1 MSATGGEEAASVPQW
16 SVPLADVRLPAA
28 AVTAATD
35 VLEGGWLSM
44 GPRVEEF
51 ERAVAER
58 TGSPHAFA
66 CSSGTAALQLALAAT
81 GVGPG
86 DEVVMP
92 SLSFVAGAN
101 VTRELGAEPVFC
113 DVISEDDLTLS
124 PASVERC
131 FGPRTKAV
139 IAMHYGGVP
148 CSRELLEL
156 TGHHGVELIEDAA
169 HAIGA
174 SVPDAGDD
182 VECGAWGEAGCF
194 SFFANKNLPLGE
206 GGMLVTASNE
216 IADAVRL
223 LRSHGMTTVTWQRHS
238 GHASSYD
245 VLRPGH
251 NMRLD
256 EARAA
261 IGTVLLGELD
271 GWNADRG
278 EHVAALRA
286 GIDRI
291 DGVSMPFTERRPGRS
306 ANHLAVCLLAADVD
320 REGVRETMRLAG
332 VQTSVHYPPTHSFS
346 AYRGARAD
354 VPVTDAIRE
363 RVLTLPLFPHMT
375 ADQRDLVLEA
385 LAAAVA
391 R

>member
-1 MSATGGEEAASVPQW
+1 MSAPGGEEPASVPRW
-16 SVPLADVRLPAA
+16 SVPLADVRLPPA
-28 AVTAATD
+28 AVSAATE

-51 ERAVAER
+51 EHAVAER
-58 TGSPHAFA
+58 TGSPFAFA
-66 CSSGTAALQLALAAT
+66 CSSGTAALKLALAGA

-124 PASVERC
+124 IDSVERSIT
-131 FGPRTKAV
+131 PQTTAV

-148 CSRELLEL
+148 CAPELVDLAASR
-156 TGHHGVELIEDAA
+156 GVALIEDAA

-174 SVPDAGDD
+174 SAPPG
-182 VECGAWGEAGCF
+182 ECGTWGEAGCF

-206 GGMLVTASNE
+206 GGMLVTASDE
-216 IADAVRL
+216 LAETVRL
-223 LRSHGMTTVTWQRHS
+223 LRSHGMTTVTWQRHT

-261 IGTVLLGELD
+261 IGTVLLDELD
-271 GWNADRG
+271 GWNAARA
-278 EHVAALRA
+278 EHLEALRA
-286 GIDRI
+286 GIGPI
-291 DGVSMPFTERRPGRS
+291 DDVTMPFARRREGRS
-306 ANHLAVCLLAADVD
+306 ANHLAVCLLGEGID
-320 REGVRETMRLAG
+320 REEVRERMRAAG
-332 VQTSVHYPPTHSFS
+332 VQTSVHYPPTHLFS

-354 VPVTDAIRE
+354 VAVTEAIQE

-375 ADQRDLVLEA
+375 AGQRDRVLEA
-385 LAAAVA
+385 LADSLG
-391 R
+391 